1 MIYQK
6 GNLHHTFESQPRL
19 CPNPIQHNLQQ
30 NTLFLNQ
37 AEEFTD
43 EQDQNE
49 IHKKTKNKKEEKTV
63 DWLKHLCRYMLT

>member
-1 MIYQK
+1 
-6 GNLHHTFESQPRL
+6 
-19 CPNPIQHNLQQ
+19 LQQ

-49 IHKKTKNKKEEKTV
+49 IHKKTNKKEEKTV